1 MINVQDI
8 RKGMVYKEGGD
19 LWTVMSMQHVTPG
32 KGAAF
37 VKVRAR
43 SQKTGNSREY
53 NYKSGDRLEDVQI
66 FEKDA
71 TYSYKQGDEY
81 VFMDSETF
89 EQYNVPAEL
98 CEDIEHFVLE
108 GGECTIYIYEDAV
121 LSVAAPNFVTLKVI
135 EANPGLKGD
144 TATKATKPVKLETG
158 YEINVPLFIQ
168 EGDML
173 KIDTR
178 TGDYLERVKG

>member
-144 TATKATKPVKLETG
+144 TATKATK
-158 YEINVPLFIQ
+158 NRRLFGTSKRLIGEFFQ
-168 EGDML
+168 ENA
-173 KIDTR
+173 IIR
-178 TGDYLERVKG
+178 AYAPA

>member
-8 RKGMVYKEGGD
+8 RKGMIYKMDGD

-43 SQKTGNSREY
+43 SHKTGNSKEINFR
-53 NYKSGDRLEDVQI
+53 SGEKIEDIQV

-71 TYSYKQGDEY
+71 TYLYKEGEQY
-81 VFMDSETF
+81 VFMDEETY
-89 EQYNVPAEL
+89 EQYHVAPDL
-98 CEDIEHFVLE
+98 CEDVEKFVVLN
-108 GGECTIYIYEDAV
+108 GKVTLSIHDGNV
-121 LSVAAPNFVTLKVI
+121 LSVSAPNFVTLKVVKS
-135 EANPGLKGD
+135 EPGIKGD
-144 TATKATKPVKLETG
+144 TATKATKSVELETG
-158 YEINVPLFIQ
+158 FEILVPLFIN
-168 EGDML
+168 EDDVL

-178 TGDYLERVKG
+178 TAEYLERVKV

>member
-1 MINVQDI
+1 MISVNDI
-8 RKGMVYKEGGD
+8 KNGMTVEDEGGIFQVLD
-19 LWTVMSMQHVTPG
+19 FQHVKPG

-66 FEKDA
+66 FEKEA

-158 YEINVPLFIQ
+158 YEINVPLFIE
-168 EGDML
+168 EGNVL

>member
-66 FEKDA
+66 FEKAAQYLCKNGED
-71 TYSYKQGDEY
+71 YQ
-81 VFMDSETF
+81 FMDNETF
-89 EQYNVPAEL
+89 LKRYMNPRR
-98 CEDIEHFVLE
+98 
-108 GGECTIYIYEDAV
+108 IYGFMR
-121 LSVAAPNFVTLKVI
+121 S
-135 EANPGLKGD
+135 
-144 TATKATKPVKLETG
+144 
-158 YEINVPLFIQ
+158 
-168 EGDML
+168 
-173 KIDTR
+173 
-178 TGDYLERVKG
+178 